1 MEPFVSLAS
10 FQNLWR
16 NYFVAKV
23 FSPVQKAL
31 PPVVV
36 LGVGKQQARQPFK
49 TSSGLAVP
57 AGNDVL
63 SRNSSSVIV
72 ISCVSY
78 SRAIFI
84 VITHWGEE
92 RQDGFH
98 LKRGKWDCARP
109 WEASRGKREV
119 GRTESYEIYQPKK
132 RKTTELLQKSQIF
145 TVLQKF
151 WFQIGETQVFVI
163 LSSFWD
169 LNHQQFS
176 EINGSFWGGT
186 LHRACTLI
194 NCPKQHNN
202 TLNVSKI
209 ANRRAKSQKYGH

>member
-1 MEPFVSLAS
+1 MLCQV
-10 FQNLWR
+10 
-16 NYFVAKV
+16 
-23 FSPVQKAL
+23 
-31 PPVVV
+31 
-36 LGVGKQQARQPFK
+36 
-49 TSSGLAVP
+49 
-57 AGNDVL
+57 
-63 SRNSSSVIV
+63 SSS
-72 ISCVSY
+72 
-78 SRAIFI
+78 
-84 VITHWGEE
+84 
-92 RQDGFH
+92 
-98 LKRGKWDCARP
+98 ARCFDNDDV
-109 WEASRGKREV
+109 ASRGTREV

-209 ANRRAKSQKYGH
+209 TKIQALDGRFSTNARLDGRARLYGWLRHTAFYACVKLSEAVNPRALFTSTWSMDLQQTPRCGSTFWDDRISGLPYVIL

>member
-1 MEPFVSLAS
+1 MLCQV
-10 FQNLWR
+10 
-16 NYFVAKV
+16 
-23 FSPVQKAL
+23 
-31 PPVVV
+31 
-36 LGVGKQQARQPFK
+36 
-49 TSSGLAVP
+49 
-57 AGNDVL
+57 
-63 SRNSSSVIV
+63 SSS
-72 ISCVSY
+72 
-78 SRAIFI
+78 
-84 VITHWGEE
+84 
-92 RQDGFH
+92 
-98 LKRGKWDCARP
+98 ARCFDNDDV
-109 WEASRGKREV
+109 ASRGTREV

-209 ANRRAKSQKYGH
+209 TKIQALDGRFSTNARLDGRLGNTENGWPLTSQECILRKT